1 VVPLRRDEVEK
12 VMHERLLRI
21 QRWNEPYR
29 GEEETW
35 IPQNEAELV
44 GYLRSLTDGQTTTV
58 IIEMTEERWLGID
71 VDQGRFSVVAVG
83 EDGVF
88 DLIGDVTA
96 NETVAFAVGGQRVD
110 FPQGYLV
117 SFDQVVAAAITF
129 FRTGTVNVT
138 AGWLQ
143 QGPNDLWSRA
153 GIT

>member
-96 NETVAFAVGGQRVD
+96 NRCLCRGRSTC
-110 FPQGYLV
+110 
-117 SFDQVVAAAITF
+117 
-129 FRTGTVNVT
+129 
-138 AGWLQ
+138 
-143 QGPNDLWSRA
+143 
-153 GIT
+153 